1 MNRMKKLLSLLLVF
15 AMALS
20 MCAMI
25 TGCDNSDDAGSGN
38 PTQESGKPTTPSTP
52 DSNPTNPS
60 NPTSPSEPVPGD
72 YKEYKVYVS
81 TLGGMKLEG
90 ISVYIYT
97 DSSMTELQ
105 EAGETDAEGFVS
117 FAMPISSTYHV
128 EIQGL
133 PEGYIVEASY
143 PFVDDVANIQVA
155 SALITDKTMS
165 DFIGILNLGDVMY
178 DFTVMAAGYI
188 NAEGERVDSYEI
200 KLSDVLA
207 EKDMV
212 LLNFWYSSCGPCVN
226 EFPYMDKAYQD
237 YMDKA
242 AVIALNPMEDLQT
255 VENFKG
261 SMGLTID
268 MAASS
273 IWPTSFN
280 TGENQGYPT
289 SVVIDRYGVICL
301 IEVGGMP
308 SQTPFVSMFEHFT
321 AEDYEQKLCPN
332 GVDDI
337 IIKAKPSEEMPS
349 KEDIDAAVNQNG
361 VNVTYRPEVDDEYSF
376 PFVIE
381 QWEGENVL
389 FASNKGYNDS
399 YAIIKMDVE
408 LLAGQAFGF
417 DYLVSSEVSCDYLH
431 IIVNGEAIYS
441 ISKADKNPVWSGC
454 YPVVADK
461 DGVYEVALCY
471 IKDSSDTIPGE
482 GAVIPDNYVQPLDVA
497 MIKNLRVVDASEI
510 DADTYL
516 PRQAGKET
524 DDGFEYVEVVYNPN
538 DGYYHVGSANG
549 PLLLADLM
557 GYTPF
562 HESKTVWDLAYNGE
576 ITIGDHNY
584 YFDIEP
590 YFTFASNSSLNG
602 VCTVDKN
609 LAELLQIVASIAG
622 FDNDEN
628 EWLKICKY
636 FEVYGENVNQ
646 LEDPIKG
653 LAPFSAYEAKLGL
666 NVETNYFYYDRVIMP
681 RGKLAK
687 FVPTKS
693 GVYRITSKTDTQ
705 DGVNGW
711 IFDGDRN
718 ELLCYEMD
726 ERMYTDDKNV
736 SMVYYMEAGQAYY
749 IDIAFWDVYEVG
761 YIYYDIEYIAE
772 SYEQFRLASPGYF
785 TYDTDATGEQIY
797 AIIAGGVD
805 VVLGDDGYY
814 YVDLGDGV
822 KGSKLYADFIGFSLF
837 SHPIVSNAGL
847 TGMIDMGGFDFS
859 KSEDDMTVLSALDRY
874 DNDIDMVVEY
884 MKTEAFTDFE
894 TEDAL
899 RTFVQEVAGGTYH
912 GGAGDLTDEIKSYI
926 DKMYDGEHTERIGC
940 VAVDERLAEILQLL
954 MDKYTF
960 KDVDHS
966 WTKLCY
972 FYDYLGAGPN
982 GNPDY

>member
-1 MNRMKKLLSLLLVF
+1 MNRMKKLLSLLLVI
-15 AMALS
+15 AMVCS
-20 MCAMI
+20 IGAMI
-25 TGCDNSDDAGSGN
+25 TGCNNGE
-38 PTQESGKPTTPSTP
+38 ESGATEAPTEGSTAPTPTNPKPSNPTTPSQP
-52 DSNPTNPS
+52 IPT
-60 NPTSPSEPVPGD
+60 D
-72 YKEYKVYVS
+72 FKEYKVFVS
-81 TLGGMKLEG
+81 TLGGMKLGG

-105 EAGETDAEGFVS
+105 DAGETNAEGYAS
-117 FAMPISSTYHV
+117 FALPISNTYHV

-133 PEGYIVEASY
+133 PEGYIVNASY
-143 PFVDDVANIQVA
+143 PFVDDVADIKVT
-155 SALITDKTMS
+155 SALITDKTLS
-165 DFIGILNLGDVMY
+165 DANRVLGLGDVMY
-178 DFTVMAAGYI
+178 DFTVMAAGYM
-188 NAEGERVDSYEI
+188 NADGERVDSYEI
-200 KLSDVLA
+200 KLSDIMA

-226 EFPYMDKAYQD
+226 EFPYMDKAYLD
-237 YMDKA
+237 YQDKA
-242 AVIALNPMEDLQT
+242 AVIALNPMEDLNT

-261 SMGLTID
+261 SMGLSVD
-268 MAASS
+268 MAACNPG
-273 IWPTSFN
+273 WAAAFN
-280 TGENQGYPT
+280 VTGYPT
-289 SVVIDRYGVICL
+289 SVIVDRYGVICL

-321 AEDYEQKLCPN
+321 AENYEQKLCPN

-337 IIKAKPSEEMPS
+337 IVKAKPSEQMPS

-361 VNVTYRPEVDDEYSF
+361 VNVTYRPEENDEYSF
-376 PFVIE
+376 PFIIE

-408 LLAGQAFGF
+408 LKAGQAFGF
-417 DYLVSSEVSCDYLH
+417 DYLVSSELGCDYLH
-431 IIVNGEAIYS
+431 VIVNDEAIYS
-441 ISKADKNPVWSGC
+441 IAKAEKNPQWNGC

-471 IKDSSDTIPGE
+471 IKDSSDSIPGE

-497 MIKNLRVVDASEI
+497 MIKNLRIVDASEI

-516 PRQAGKET
+516 PRQAGTLT
-524 DDGFEYVEVVYNPN
+524 DSGFEYVEVVYNPN

-557 GYTPF
+557 GFTPF
-562 HESKTVWDLAYNGE
+562 HESKTVWDLAYGGE
-576 ITIGDHNY
+576 ITIGNHNY
-584 YFDIEP
+584 YVDLED
-590 YFTFASNSSLNG
+590 YFNYASNSSLTG
-602 VCTVDKN
+602 VCTVDKT
-609 LAELLQIVASIAG
+609 LAELLKIVASIAG
-622 FDNDEN
+622 FDGDDN

-636 FEVYGENVNQ
+636 FEVYGENVEQ
-646 LEDPIKG
+646 LQDPIKG

-681 RGKLAK
+681 RGKYAK

-693 GVYRITSKTDTQ
+693 GVYRITSRTDNK

-718 ELLCYEMD
+718 VLLEYEWD
-726 ERMYTDDKNV
+726 ERMWGDNKNV

-761 YIYYDIEYIAE
+761 YIYYDIEYVAE
-772 SYEQFRLASPGYF
+772 SYELFRLASPGYF

-805 VVLGDDGYY
+805 VILGDDGYY
-814 YVDLGDGV
+814 YVDLGNGK

-837 SHPIVSNAGL
+837 SHPILSNAGL
-847 TGMIDMGGFDFS
+847 TGMIDMGAFDFS
-859 KSEDDMTVLSALDRY
+859 KTEDDMTILNAMKKY
-874 DNDIDMVVEY
+874 NNDFEKVVEY
-884 MKTEAFTDFE
+884 MLSEAMTDFE
-894 TEDAL
+894 TEEAL
-899 RTFVQEVAGGTYH
+899 RAYVQDVFNGDFH
-912 GGAGDLTDEIKSYI
+912 GKHGNLTDEIKTYAA
-926 DKMYDGEHTERIGC
+926 KMYDGKHTERIGC
-940 VAVDERLAEILQLL
+940 VEVDERLAEILQLL

-960 KDVDHS
+960 ENVDHS

-982 GNPDY
+982 GGFDY